1 MTTRISVHN
10 EATLRARHKEA
21 LDIHKAWVDRHRN
34 TGGNEARAV
43 KMQMDD
49 AWAWVETT
57 ADDLATYR
65 QATRHKM
72 REYRKVCR

>member
-1 MTTRISVHN
+1 MLGIHTETTLH
-10 EATLRARHKEA
+10 ARHQEA
-21 LDIHKAWVDRHRN
+21 LAIFHAWAERHRN

-72 REYRKVCR
+72 REYRKVCHG